1 MDVLSE
7 VISGVRVGRAEACRV
22 AQSGSWTL
30 RYPPM
35 NVSGFHV
42 LVRGTAWLLTEGD
55 EPRQMSPGDVVLVPA
70 GTEHGLS
77 HRPGRLRDAPL
88 ARLGATSDQPVTDAE
103 FVCGAYW
110 LRQAPMPPVLT
121 GLPDV
126 ILVPADEQANPHLRA
141 LFTLLEA
148 HVADTDPGAAIARSA
163 LLDLL
168 LTHILRGW
176 LRRQHGAALPE
187 GNDPAVAAALRRI
200 HQDPARVWTVAQ
212 LAAPAGMSVKVFTR
226 LFTEATG
233 QSPGAYM
240 STWRLGRAARLLQE
254 TSAPLASIAGQ
265 VGYATE
271 FSFSAAFRRKYGMA
285 PGRFRSLPEPPAG
298 LLTH

>member
-1 MDVLSE
+1 VDVLSE
-7 VISGVRVGRAEACRV
+7 AISGVRVGRAEACRV
-22 AQSGSWTL
+22 AQSGAWSL
-30 RYPPM
+30 RYLPM

-42 LVRGTAWLLTEGD
+42 LVRGTAWLLTEGS
-55 EPRQMSPGDVVLVPA
+55 EPRQMSSGDVVLIPA
-70 GTEHGLS
+70 GTEHALS
-77 HRPGRLRDAPL
+77 HRPGRLRDLPLAPL
-88 ARLGATSDQPVTDAE
+88 GAALQGTVADVE

-110 LRQAPMPPVLT
+110 LRQALMPPILA

-126 ILVPADEQANPHLRA
+126 ILVPADDEANPHLGS
-141 LFTLLEA
+141 LFALLEA
-148 HVADTDPGAAIARSA
+148 HVADTDPGSAIARSA

-187 GNDPAVAAALRRI
+187 VQDPAVAAALQRI
-200 HQDPARVWTVAQ
+200 HADPSRVWTVRQ
-212 LAAPAGMSVKVFTR
+212 LGALAGMSAKTFTR
-226 LFTEATG
+226 LFTEVTG

-254 TSAPLASIAGQ
+254 TSAPLASIASQ

-271 FSFSAAFRRKYGMA
+271 FSFSAAFRRKYGIA
-285 PGRFRSLPEPPAG
+285 PGRFRALPHAEAS
-298 LLTH
+298 